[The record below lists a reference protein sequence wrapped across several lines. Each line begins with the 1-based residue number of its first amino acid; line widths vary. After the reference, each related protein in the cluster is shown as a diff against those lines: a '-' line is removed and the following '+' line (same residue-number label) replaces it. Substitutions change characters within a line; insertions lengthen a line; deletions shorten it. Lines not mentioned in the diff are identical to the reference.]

1 MGKGKDKKNRHGHFS
16 NPQSGS
22 SHGIGK
28 RFRKESIQQA
38 SRIYLDA
45 RSGPTVAPNHAF
57 VPPAY
62 PNVHAFPSGIALG
75 ANSSWAAVHGEEM
88 FSMDQLAG
96 YIFMCNGKTKAD
108 CYRYRVF
115 GLPPAR
121 MDVLEKIKSPMKL
134 FLYDFDLKLLHGIYI
149 ATSNGKLAIEPTAF
163 GGKFSAQA
171 RGSIFQE
178 LKRFKWLDDTS
189 STLLNWAQAPYGI
202 ELFYGRNCDL
212 VRFEIFKDCLP
223 LPESVFKHVIKDN
236 YQGSHKFKQELNGKQ
251 VTDLISL
258 FRPITMPLPAK
269 DGRPGFEVPHAL
281 ATKMHSMH
289 LPPPPSG
296 LFYPADAHQSYHPKY
311 PALPPQD
318 PYSRYVALPR
328 DVEALS
334 TTNVP
339 VHPYVTGP
347 SQFSKPLP
355 GQSLPSNRTAAYWAA
370 VASEGL
376 KQAYPSAY
384 QGIPAVSS
392 GLRLSATSAG
402 AAPTPPHVPENI
414 DAELLKQLGSTAN
427 DNHRHNPAVASAYP
441 IVREP
446 SANPTVR
453 EPPAY
458 PIVQESSANPV
469 VREPSAN
476 PIVREPSA
484 NPVVREPSANPIV
497 REPAQFHAPVYGSNM
512 HLQPYSSSTSGQFQA
527 PIYETNVHLQ
537 PSSSSTSGYWTT
549 ESSVDPNLVYS
560 VPYQWQWQQSTITG
574 VGAENVAV
582 GSAPPYA
589 AVHGSADQFVANVG
603 TSNDY
608 CAHNVHLATTNGP
621 AQTHDQVTYYP
632 SAPAYW
638 TGVPSQDPNQLYS
651 GYYQGL
657 PPGSSVIGGDPN
669 QLYSGA
675 YQVLQPG
682 SSGLGGDHLV
692 AASVAGAAAT
702 IDYVLLPILMA
713 SDRNQCTNL
722 VENSWDLLR
731 DCDISVQFWSLDN
744 YVFSD
749 AHTASKCYAGFQLQS
764 CNSRFVPALKKLPRK
779 QGVARRL
786 SSLSSSPPSLPWRL
800 RSAASSAA
808 ISKNPVTG
816 VDTLFSSSPPPT
828 SPFDV
833 LRRGLASQSLTP
845 TKESSIIPEIPPTVA
860 AVKNPTPRI
869 EYDEY
874 NHERYPP
881 GEPSKRAFAYF
892 VLTSGRFV
900 YASLIRLLIIKFVLS
915 MAPSKDVLALSSLE
929 VDISSIEPGA
939 TVAVKWRGKPVH
951 IKHRTEKDIQLAKSV
966 DLQSLRDPQDDSE
979 RVIKPEWLVVVGV
992 CTHLGCIPLP
1002 NSGEFRGWF
1011 CPCHGSHY
1019 DTSGRVR
1026 KGPAPKNLELPVYT
1040 FLDENKVLIGER

>member
-1 MGKGKDKKNRHGHFS
+1 MGKGKDKNRRGHSS

-28 RFRKESIQQA
+28 RFRKESMQQA

-45 RSGPTVAPNHAF
+45 RSGPTVAPNYAF

-75 ANSSWAAVHGEEM
+75 VNSSWAAVHGEEM

-149 ATSNGKLAIEPTAF
+149 AASNGKLAIEPTAF
-163 GGKFSAQA
+163 GGKFSAQ
-171 RGSIFQE
+171 
-178 LKRFKWLDDTS
+178 
-189 STLLNWAQAPYGI
+189 
-202 ELFYGRNCDL
+202 

-236 YQGSHKFKQELNGKQ
+236 YQGSHKFKQELSGKQ

-258 FRPITMPLPAK
+258 FRPINMPLPAK
-269 DGRPGFEVPHAL
+269 DGHPGFEVPHAL
-281 ATKMHSMH
+281 ATKTHSMH

-296 LFYPADAHQSYHPKY
+296 LFYPAEAHQSYHPKY

-355 GQSLPSNRTAAYWAA
+355 GQPPPSNRTAAYWAA

-402 AAPTPPHVPENI
+402 AAPTPPYVPENI
-414 DAELLKQLGSTAN
+414 DAELLQQLGSTAN

-446 SANPTVR
+446 SANPIVQ

-458 PIVQESSANPV
+458 PIVREPSVNPI

-484 NPVVREPSANPIV
+484 NPVVQEPSANPIV
-497 REPAQFHAPVYGSNM
+497 REPAQFHAPIYGTNV
-512 HLQPYSSSTSGQFQA
+512 HLQPSSSSTSGQFQA
-527 PIYETNVHLQ
+527 PIYGTNVHLQ

-549 ESSVDPNLVYS
+549 EASVDPNLVYS
-560 VPYQWQWQQSTITG
+560 VPYQWQWQQSTNTG
-574 VGAENVAV
+574 VGAENVAA

-589 AVHGSADQFVANVG
+589 AVQGSADQFVANVG

-621 AQTHDQVTYYP
+621 VQAHDQVTYYS

-669 QLYSGA
+669 HLYSGA

-682 SSGLGGDHLV
+682 SSSLGGEHLV

-702 IDYVLLPILMA
+702 
-713 SDRNQCTNL
+713 
-722 VENSWDLLR
+722 
-731 DCDISVQFWSLDN
+731 
-744 YVFSD
+744 
-749 AHTASKCYAGFQLQS
+749 
-764 CNSRFVPALKKLPRK
+764 
-779 QGVARRL
+779 
-786 SSLSSSPPSLPWRL
+786 
-800 RSAASSAA
+800 
-808 ISKNPVTG
+808 
-816 VDTLFSSSPPPT
+816 
-828 SPFDV
+828 
-833 LRRGLASQSLTP
+833 
-845 TKESSIIPEIPPTVA
+845 
-860 AVKNPTPRI
+860 
-869 EYDEY
+869 
-874 NHERYPP
+874 
-881 GEPSKRAFAYF
+881 
-892 VLTSGRFV
+892 
-900 YASLIRLLIIKFVLS
+900 
-915 MAPSKDVLALSSLE
+915 KD
-929 VDISSIEPGA
+929 
-939 TVAVKWRGKPVH
+939 
-951 IKHRTEKDIQLAKSV
+951 
-966 DLQSLRDPQDDSE
+966 
-979 RVIKPEWLVVVGV
+979 
-992 CTHLGCIPLP
+992 
-1002 NSGEFRGWF
+1002 
-1011 CPCHGSHY
+1011 
-1019 DTSGRVR
+1019 
-1026 KGPAPKNLELPVYT
+1026 
-1040 FLDENKVLIGER
+1040 